1 MLSVVVGIDLPE
13 LYTVIHYGMPAN
25 LDQYVQESGRVG
37 RDGKPSHAIILYH
50 SNSLRGKVSKECKDY
65 IKSKTCRRQ
74 VLLTYFG
81 EEQKHTIVQHSCC
94 DICYRVCECGNCT
107 NSKSFVERLNTGD
120 TPASESD
127 CDIDKNLSDCSEW
140 SLCAI
145 KTLYTESIHQQ

>member
-50 SNSLRGKVSKECKDY
+50 SNSLRGKVSKESKDL
-65 IKSKTCRRQ
+65 IKSKTRRRQ
-74 VLLTYFG
+74 LLLTNFG
-81 EEQKHTIVQHSCC
+81 EEQKHTIVQRSCC
-94 DICYRVCECGNCT
+94 DVCYWVCECGNCP
-107 NSKSFVERLNTGD
+107 NSKSFVERLFTGD

-127 CDIDKNLSDCSEW
+127 FDIDENLSDCSE
-140 SLCAI
+140 
-145 KTLYTESIHQQ
+145 